1 MLLDA
6 MTVSRVIS
14 CLYFLM
20 SCFAFF
26 LIILDIYVYSIRCL
40 LSPIPAI
47 LRRFAT
53 RAVFVMIIIDFCGL
67 LIALATIDALCWIM
81 SVMVSLMVSMSSGS
95 CSVSNRLLNS
105 SWNSIFFYLIRK
117 NKVKASFLYSAVS
130 SLQNRSKRFTL
141 YSPDRPVQSDT
152 ISASLGSI
160 QPYATI
166 NARRLL
172 VHIAI
177 TVYSHVLICTAE

>member
-6 MTVSRVIS
+6 MTVSRMIS

-20 SCFAFF
+20 SSLAFF

-105 SWNSIFFYLIRK
+105 SWNSIFFYLIHK
-117 NKVKASFLYSAVS
+117 NKVKASFYIAQYPVF
-130 SLQNRSKRFTL
+130 RT
-141 YSPDRPVQSDT
+141 VQSALHFIPLTDLFT
-152 ISASLGSI
+152 QTPS
-160 QPYATI
+160 
-166 NARRLL
+166 RLL
-172 VHIAI
+172 WEASNHMLQLMREGCSY
-177 TVYSHVLICTAE
+177 T